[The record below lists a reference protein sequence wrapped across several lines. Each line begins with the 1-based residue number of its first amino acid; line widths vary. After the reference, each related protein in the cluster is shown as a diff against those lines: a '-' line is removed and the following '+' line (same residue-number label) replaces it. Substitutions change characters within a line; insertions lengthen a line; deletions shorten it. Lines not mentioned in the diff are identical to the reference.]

1 MAEQDCNSLDAIR
14 ARLNNM
20 ASEHRVKVFCVF
32 CLATIAIVAM
42 FKLADP
48 ENIVINVVVAIC
60 SFTGGAAVGASMRRS
75 TESSVTKEGDVT
87 TKESQQQ

>member
-1 MAEQDCNSLDAIR
+1 MSDQDCNSIDAIR

-75 TESSVTKEGDVT
+75 SESTVSRDGELT
-87 TKESQQQ
+87 TKEEVK